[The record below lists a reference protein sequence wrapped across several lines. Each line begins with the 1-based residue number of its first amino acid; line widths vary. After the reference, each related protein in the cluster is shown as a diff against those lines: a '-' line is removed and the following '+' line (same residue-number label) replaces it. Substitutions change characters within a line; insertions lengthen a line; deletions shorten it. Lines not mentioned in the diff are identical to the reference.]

1 MNKGEIY
8 YISKSALDNRDSFVL
23 APGRPA
29 IVVSAGN
36 INSIQNTV
44 CIVYLTS
51 KPKQESPAHF
61 VMRCKGVTSTVLC
74 EEIVTIDKSRVG
86 KYIDKLTDAEM
97 SKLDN
102 CLRYALDLSSIE
114 EIEVENDAGLQ
125 EKITK
130 LEKRVNLYENII
142 ARLTEEE
149 L

>member
-86 KYIDKLTDAEM
+86 KYIDKLTDSEM

-102 CLRYALDLSSIE
+102 CLRYALDISPIE
-114 EIEVENDAGLQ
+114 YVEADDITELQ
-125 EKITK
+125 SQ
-130 LEKRVNLYENII
+130 I
-142 ARLTEEE
+142 ADLTEKVNKYKNLLSDALRGE

>member
-8 YISKSALDNRDSFVL
+8 YISKSALDDRDSFVIT
-23 APGRPA
+23 PGRPA

-44 CIVYLTS
+44 SIVYLTS

-86 KYIDKLTDAEM
+86 KYIDKLTDSEI
-97 SKLDN
+97 SKLDS
-102 CLRYALDLSSIE
+102 CLRYALDISPIE
-114 EIEVENDAGLQ
+114 YVEADDITELQTQLAEANARADTYKTLLKDALKGDF
-125 EKITK
+125 
-130 LEKRVNLYENII
+130 
-142 ARLTEEE
+142 
-149 L
+149 